1 MLRGVGKKKTKLLTV
16 RFTLEQL
23 EDYKTA
29 CESDGGTMSS
39 VTRTFVFKRI
49 RDSKER
55 DPHLYVKRK
64 SDLDRPVLT
73 VKTPTKRKVKQHKP

>member
-16 RFTLEQL
+16 RFTLEEL
-23 EDYKTA
+23 ENYKTA

-64 SDLDRPVLT
+64 NEYERPV
-73 VKTPTKRKVKQHKP
+73 VAAKTPRRKVKQNKA